1 VNKKQKLTAGGASM
15 RVAMVRSSLISV
27 AVSSD
32 AAAELALG
40 IAAFFGGMVTVTVTV
55 GGCCARS
62 ALHNNNQDR
71 PSFTNLLLQ

>member
-1 VNKKQKLTAGGASM
+1 MNKKQKLTAGGASM

-40 IAAFFGGMVTVTVTV
+40 IAAFFGGMVTVTV